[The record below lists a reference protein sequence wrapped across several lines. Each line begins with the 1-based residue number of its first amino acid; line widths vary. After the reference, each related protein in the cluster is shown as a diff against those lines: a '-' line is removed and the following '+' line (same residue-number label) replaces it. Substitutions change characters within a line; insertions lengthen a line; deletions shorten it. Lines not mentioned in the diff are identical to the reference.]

1 MLKLLS
7 TFNFICLAKLWSRL
21 KKRIR
26 ASLKG
31 AVRSKYRSSVIVLRG
46 ARVHLRPLRGA
57 RVHLRIFRGARVRL
71 CSHQDAPARRAQA
84 QLSARAWVLTHVCSK
99 SEKKSEKLVAKK

>member
-1 MLKLLS
+1 VVE
-7 TFNFICLAKLWSRL
+7 TE
-21 KKRIR
+21 KRIR

-57 RVHLRIFRGARVRL
+57 RVHLRFFRGARVHLRIFRGARVRL
-71 CSHQDAPARRAQA
+71 CSHQDAQARRAQA

-99 SEKKSEKLVAKK
+99 SEKLVAKK